1 MENGTALVYRTG
13 KRRLMVTISLATL
26 SVLCQ
31 NVTVQPFFLFPK
43 IFSKKREAEWNTGEG
58 SHAAPDNER
67 AGGGISGP
75 RQIPA
80 ELGKLQDAPFK
91 RSAVPGRVVL

>member
-31 NVTVQPFFLFPK
+31 NETVNPFFLLPT
-43 IFSKKREAEWNTGEG
+43 ILYKKREAELHMGEA

-67 AGGGISGP
+67 AGWGISGP